1 MRANVDLHARFKVLY
16 FSHARCKNK
25 ILFQIAN
32 VFLNLEVFAIYQDA
46 LFLCILFMPFFINFI
61 MQTYQTLR
69 LPVGVSPGWLPEG
82 ESVAPSENET
92 LSVPSD

>member
-46 LFLCILFMPFFINFI
+46 LFLCILFMPFYQFHYAK
-61 MQTYQTLR
+61 TYQTLR
-69 LPVGVSPGWLPEG
+69 LPVGASPGWLSEG